1 MAKIKTLSVS
11 KTSEPIL
18 DRLNELR
25 PNNISFSEMIAI
37 ASNEYIK
44 NHDPNNMKIDDFDSE
59 KKVVPSFYSD
69 ITVWRELI
77 MKSDSGRLEEI
88 QDRHIQIENLVRQ
101 REEVLMK
108 RMQHLH
114 IIQTS
119 YMKYYHHQN
128 TQKLLMH

>member
-1 MAKIKTLSVS
+1 MAKIKTISVS

-25 PNNISFSEMIAI
+25 PNNISFSEMLAI

-44 NHDPNNMKIDDFDSE
+44 NHDPNNMKIDEFNSDKE
-59 KKVVPSFYSD
+59 VAPNFYSD

-88 QDRHIQIENLVRQ
+88 QDRLIQLENLVRQ

-108 RMQHLH
+108 
-114 IIQTS
+114 
-119 YMKYYHHQN
+119 
-128 TQKLLMH
+128 

>member
-1 MAKIKTLSVS
+1 MAKIKTISVS

-44 NHDPNNMKIDDFDSE
+44 NHDPNNMKIDEFSSDKE
-59 KKVVPSFYSD
+59 VAPNFYSD

-77 MKSDSGRLEEI
+77 MGGDGKDDNSVAGGGLSGF
-88 QDRHIQIENLVRQ
+88 DIEL
-101 REEVLMK
+101 K
-108 RMQHLH
+108 
-114 IIQTS
+114 
-119 YMKYYHHQN
+119 
-128 TQKLLMH
+128 